1 MLTLDGKETKLA
13 KDFIYALAEEFHLN
27 AKDHGFWDEG
37 IESRN
42 KGELVSLMHSEL
54 SEALEAIR
62 FSQKKTITPNSE
74 DVVEIGSDGEFVLMD
89 KHCPKFS
96 NEVIEFAAAI
106 IRILDYCVAFDLPIA
121 DAIIAK
127 HEFNITRPHKHNKGF

>member
-13 KDFIYALAEEFHLN
+13 KDFMYALAEEFHLN
-27 AKDHGFWDEG
+27 SKDCGFWDEG

-42 KGELVSLMHSEL
+42 KGRMVALMHRGL
-54 SEALEAIR
+54 SDALEAIR
-62 FSQKKTITPNSE
+62 NPCQDPR
-74 DVVEIGSDGEFVLMD
+74 
-89 KHCPKFS
+89 CPKFS
-96 NEVIEFAAAI
+96 SEVIEFANAI

-127 HEFNITRPHKHNKGF
+127 HEFNINRRILGE